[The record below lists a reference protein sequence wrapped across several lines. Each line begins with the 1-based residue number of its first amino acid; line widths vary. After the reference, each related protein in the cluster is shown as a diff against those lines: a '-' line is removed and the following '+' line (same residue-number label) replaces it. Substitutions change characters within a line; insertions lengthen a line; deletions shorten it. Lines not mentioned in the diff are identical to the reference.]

1 MSDPTHTFQSDA
13 GGWPELAEC
22 GLAAF
27 GVRKRERT
35 FSLAITPDMVPGA
48 FIHVFAQ
55 LDAIGAGDDE
65 PFFNAHFRVAADLE
79 VKPFLD
85 RGQSE
90 FEHVHDPKA
99 HIVFVDEDRA
109 DPLREIPQRPD

>member
-1 MSDPTHTFQSDA
+1 
-13 GGWPELAEC
+13 
-22 GLAAF
+22 
-27 GVRKRERT
+27 
-35 FSLAITPDMVPGA
+35 MVPGA

-109 DPLREIPQRPD
+109 DLLREIPQRPD